1 MSVKASLK
9 TNVPMTMA
17 VNGSR
22 MPRME
27 VLVAPT
33 ALLAL
38 VDDRHAKERVHAV
51 GDARDDARYITPT
64 KFVLVLHYYLLNN
77 LKPALRQAQGP

>member
-1 MSVKASLK
+1 MV
-9 TNVPMTMA
+9 
-17 VNGSR
+17 
-22 MPRME
+22 

-51 GDARDDARYITPT
+51 GDARDDARYITPM
-64 KFVLVLHYYLLNN
+64 KFVLLLHYFC
-77 LKPALRQAQGP
+77 LKPALRLAQGPSFLKTAAKLGIVGRFTKREKEKFVPT